1 MTYSAKIDKEV
12 LIFLHELAIAHL
24 KKSGNGEIPQEV
36 VDFIKSCY
44 QNGITFKVEV
54 K

>member
-1 MTYSAKIDKEV
+1 MAYIAGNNKEV

-24 KKSGNGEIPQEV
+24 KKNGNGEIPQQV

-44 QNGITFKVEV
+44 KNGITFKVEV

>member
-1 MTYSAKIDKEV
+1 MAYIAGNDKEV

-24 KKSGNGEIPQEV
+24 KKGGNGDIPQEA

-44 QNGITFKVEV
+44 QNGITLKVEV

>member
-1 MTYSAKIDKEV
+1 MAVMGKNDKEV

-24 KKSGNGEIPQEV
+24 KKGGNGDIPQEAV
-36 VDFIKSCY
+36 NFIKSCY

>member
-1 MTYSAKIDKEV
+1 MAYGTEIDKNS

-24 KKSGNGEIPQEV
+24 KKGGNGDIPQEA

-44 QNGITFKVEV
+44 QNGITLQVEV

>member
-1 MTYSAKIDKEV
+1 MAYMGRNDREV

-24 KKSGNGEIPQEV
+24 KKGGNGEIPQQA

-44 QNGITFKVEV
+44 QNGITFQVEV